1 MSTTVFPL
9 IISMKEDN
17 AYLDELMRNGNYAHL
32 SFVEYIS
39 SSTLSNYIW
48 SDKYTRADV
57 RCVSPAALHTLSQD
71 QIYFYSEQLD
81 TMHLTRKELKCNG
94 A

>member
-9 IISMKEDN
+9 IHSMTEDGCI
-17 AYLDELMRNGNYAHL
+17 YILMRNGSHAHL

-48 SDKYTRADV
+48 SDKYTRADSG
-57 RCVSPAALHTLSQD
+57 VSPLLHCTLYLR
-71 QIYFYSEQLD
+71 IRYIF
-81 TMHLTRKELKCNG
+81 TVNN
-94 A
+94 

>member
-9 IISMKEDN
+9 IHSMKEDN

-48 SDKYTRADV
+48 SDKYTRANV
-57 RCVSPAALHTLSQD
+57 RSPLLQCTLYLR
-71 QIYFYSEQLD
+71 IRYIF
-81 TMHLTRKELKCNG
+81 TVNN
-94 A
+94 

>member
-1 MSTTVFPL
+1 
-9 IISMKEDN
+9 
-17 AYLDELMRNGNYAHL
+17 MRNGNYAHL

-48 SDKYTRADV
+48 SDKYLTRANV
-57 RCVSPAALHTLSQD
+57 RCAVHTLSPD
-71 QIYFYSEQLD
+71 QIYFNSEQLD

>member
-9 IISMKEDN
+9 IHSMTEDGCIHI
-17 AYLDELMRNGNYAHL
+17 LMRNGSHAHL

-48 SDKYTRADV
+48 SDKYTRANV